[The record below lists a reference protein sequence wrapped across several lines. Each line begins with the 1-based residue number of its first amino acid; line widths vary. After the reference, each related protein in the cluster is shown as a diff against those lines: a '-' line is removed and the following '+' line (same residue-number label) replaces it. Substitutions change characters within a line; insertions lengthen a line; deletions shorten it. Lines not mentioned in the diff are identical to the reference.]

1 MINFEVRYTVR
12 FLMKSIRLH
21 TIIPIFFFLFVTI
34 ESKQLSYTNPVIS
47 GSYPDPSICRVGDDY
62 YIVNSSFEYFPG
74 LPIHHSRDLVNWELI
89 GYGLHRESQC
99 NGKMNLV
106 NVQSDGGIH
115 APSIRHH
122 NGTFYII
129 TTNVYSHGPGEETE
143 MINFIITSD
152 NIEGPWSEPH
162 IIEGAPGIDPDIIF
176 DDDGTVWYVG
186 THSPSKPNFNGEGE
200 IWLQQLNIN
209 TWSLTGERY
218 FLWRGALFYGTW
230 AEGPH
235 IYKRNGYY
243 YLVIA
248 EGGTGLNHAVM
259 ISVSDNITGP
269 YVPNDRNPILTS
281 RHLTNDYWVN
291 SVGHGDLVQTKNGTW
306 YMVALGIRSEL
317 ETFSSMG
324 RETHLIPVTWEQEKF
339 PWKYS
344 KIDKQWVSLP
354 NKQRFEKLRLVNYE
368 WPVCSPLTGR
378 VEKQYPLPI
387 RGRPQSK
394 DYRFKDSFNKKKLNL
409 EWNFRRVPQKG
420 TYNINPKNGYLRL
433 YSSKNVIKNRKSCS
447 LMGIRQ
453 KETNFT
459 FLAKMRFNPNMYGI
473 DAGVSLFQK
482 DDNYL
487 TFTVEY
493 SEGKYFLKLILKEK
507 DLAPNI
513 VQRTPIKSYNG
524 SITFKI
530 VSENNSYNIY
540 YTLGNKKSFTLFKTI
555 GPDKLLSKGYTG
567 GYLGV
572 YCTSNGK
579 EAREYADF
587 DKVEYY

>member
-1 MINFEVRYTVR
+1 
-12 FLMKSIRLH
+12 MKSIRIH
-21 TIIPIFFFLFVTI
+21 TIIPIFCFLFVTA

-47 GSYPDPSICRVGDDY
+47 GSYPDPSICRVVDDC

-74 LPIHHSRDLVNWELI
+74 LPIHHSKDLVNWTLI

-99 NGKMNLV
+99 NDKMNLV
-106 NVQSDGGIH
+106 DVQSDGGIH
-115 APSIRHH
+115 APSIRYH

-129 TTNVYSHGPGEETE
+129 TTNVYSHGTGEKTE
-143 MINFIITSD
+143 MINFIITSE

-176 DDDGTVWYVG
+176 DDDGSVWYVG
-186 THSPSKPNFNGEGE
+186 THSPSEPNFNGEGE
-200 IWLQQLNIN
+200 IWLQQLDLK

-218 FLWRGALFYGTW
+218 YLWRGALFYGTW

-235 IYKRNGYY
+235 IYKKNGYY

-291 SVGHGDLVQTKNGTW
+291 SVGHGDLVQTKNGSW
-306 YMVALGIRSEL
+306 YMVVLGIRSEF

-387 RGRPQSK
+387 RGRPQRK
-394 DYRFKDSFNKKKLNL
+394 NYRFKDSFNKKLL
-409 EWNFRRVPQKG
+409 VP
-420 TYNINPKNGYLRL
+420 
-433 YSSKNVIKNRKSCS
+433 
-447 LMGIRQ
+447 
-453 KETNFT
+453 
-459 FLAKMRFNPNMYGI
+459 
-473 DAGVSLFQK
+473 
-482 DDNYL
+482 
-487 TFTVEY
+487 
-493 SEGKYFLKLILKEK
+493 
-507 DLAPNI
+507 
-513 VQRTPIKSYNG
+513 
-524 SITFKI
+524 
-530 VSENNSYNIY
+530 
-540 YTLGNKKSFTLFKTI
+540 
-555 GPDKLLSKGYTG
+555 
-567 GYLGV
+567 
-572 YCTSNGK
+572 
-579 EAREYADF
+579 
-587 DKVEYY
+587 

>member
-21 TIIPIFFFLFVTI
+21 TIIPIFFFLFVTT

-74 LPIHHSRDLVNWELI
+74 LPIHHSRDLVNWTLI

-106 NVQSDGGIH
+106 DVQSDGGIH
-115 APSIRHH
+115 ASSIRYH

-129 TTNVYSHGPGEETE
+129 TTNVYSHGTGEKTE

-200 IWLQQLNIN
+200 IWLQQLDLK

-291 SVGHGDLVQTKNGTW
+291 SVGHGDLIQTKNGNW
-306 YMVALGIRSEL
+306 YMVVLGIRSEL

-324 RETHLIPVTWEQEKF
+324 RETHLIPVIWEQEKF

-378 VEKQYPLPI
+378 VEKQ
-387 RGRPQSK
+387 
-394 DYRFKDSFNKKKLNL
+394 
-409 EWNFRRVPQKG
+409 
-420 TYNINPKNGYLRL
+420 
-433 YSSKNVIKNRKSCS
+433 
-447 LMGIRQ
+447 
-453 KETNFT
+453 
-459 FLAKMRFNPNMYGI
+459 
-473 DAGVSLFQK
+473 
-482 DDNYL
+482 
-487 TFTVEY
+487 
-493 SEGKYFLKLILKEK
+493 
-507 DLAPNI
+507 
-513 VQRTPIKSYNG
+513 
-524 SITFKI
+524 
-530 VSENNSYNIY
+530 
-540 YTLGNKKSFTLFKTI
+540 
-555 GPDKLLSKGYTG
+555 
-567 GYLGV
+567 
-572 YCTSNGK
+572 
-579 EAREYADF
+579 
-587 DKVEYY
+587 